1 MQTRTL
7 IMVEIAL
14 MTALALILDRI
25 EFSGPWVMGG
35 SITLVMLP
43 IFVMAFRRGVKVGV
57 ATGLLVGTL
66 KLVLGSSIFH
76 PVQALL
82 DYPVAFAVV
91 GLAGLFTLRNTKGE
105 LAIKWAI
112 VGLFVASFLRLFV
125 HIISGVIWF
134 GAYTPEGWNVWI
146 YSIVYN
152 ASYIIPA
159 TLITF
164 AVIFLISKAQPSF
177 FKKAL
182 PASKV
187 DNPIAS

>member
-66 KLVLGSSIFH
+66 KLVLAHRFSTLYRRYWITPLPLQS
-76 PVQALL
+76 L
-82 DYPVAFAVV
+82 DLQDCLHYVIV
-91 GLAGLFTLRNTKGE
+91 KGN
-105 LAIKWAI
+105 
-112 VGLFVASFLRLFV
+112 LRLNGQ
-125 HIISGVIWF
+125 SLG
-134 GAYTPEGWNVWI
+134 
-146 YSIVYN
+146 
-152 ASYIIPA
+152 
-159 TLITF
+159 
-164 AVIFLISKAQPSF
+164 FL
-177 FKKAL
+177 
-182 PASKV
+182 
-187 DNPIAS
+187 